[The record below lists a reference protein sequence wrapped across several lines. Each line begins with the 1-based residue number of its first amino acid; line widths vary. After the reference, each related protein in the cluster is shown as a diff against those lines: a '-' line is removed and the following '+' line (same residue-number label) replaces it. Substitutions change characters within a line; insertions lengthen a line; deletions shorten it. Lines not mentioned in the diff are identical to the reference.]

1 MSITKALE
9 SYFAHLKHL
18 HPVLQMI
25 ALPQDAEQ
33 QAEMI
38 QKLNMI
44 PQLIDWDSCR
54 IENGVKHYL
63 WNPVR
68 KTVFHDLS
76 SCEKAWKLNIPPS
89 VKEYFNSYWFI
100 DIFDAVFRLIPV
112 VPWDI
117 LGTFYNEYYNVQLEL
132 EEIGLEMQ
140 AIPIGTHE
148 YGRLVVNCQDE
159 KIYALDPESRKYS
172 YEAENLESLI
182 QNMRM

>member
-1 MSITKALE
+1 MSVTKALE

-18 HPVLQMI
+18 HRVLQVI
-25 ALPQDAEQ
+25 ELPRDAEQ

-38 QKLNMI
+38 QKLNMT

-54 IENGVKHYL
+54 IEDGVKHYL

-76 SCEKAWKLNIPPS
+76 SYEKEWKLKIPSS

-100 DIFDAVFRLIPV
+100 DIFDAAFQLIPV

-117 LGTFYNEYYNVQLEL
+117 LGTFYNEYYDVQLEL
-132 EEIGLEMQ
+132 EEIGIEMQ

-148 YGRLVVNCQDE
+148 YGRVVVNCQDE
-159 KIYALDPESRKYS
+159 KIYALDPESHECYFV
-172 YEAENLESLI
+172 ATNLESLI
-182 QNMRM
+182 KNMQI